1 MTLLKLCWIT
11 LCTLLL
17 TQAPGLAAAPADDA
31 FLAIRDAA
39 KRDDLK
45 RIEQLLPQIQG
56 YVLEPYAQYWRMR
69 ARLEMRPPEEIR
81 AWLQAQANTP
91 LADQLRRDW
100 LRVLA
105 RTAQWGVFAA
115 EWPALQ
121 TEDIEL
127 SCYALQVRQRTES
140 AAALEARPLWFVGR
154 DQPASCEAIFQSLID
169 KGQITP
175 EDVWTRVRLAL
186 DAGQVNVAQRVAQF
200 LPKDSGLELRT
211 LAHIYANPTPFLQDP
226 RVDLK
231 TRGGRES
238 LIFAVSRLAR
248 TAPAQAAAFW
258 EKWAPSCSVEERQ
271 YAWGMIAF
279 YGARRHDALA
289 LEWFSRAGVLTDA
302 QLAWRVRAALRQQ
315 RWPEVLAAV
324 DAMSVK
330 YATDMT
336 WRYWRAR
343 ALKALDRGAEAQA
356 IFKAL
361 ATDYTFYGQLA
372 LEEVGGTVQIPPV
385 TFKPSEQDLRNMGA
399 RPAIQRALALN
410 RLEMRAEALREWI
423 LAMRQAGDRDLLTA
437 AELAWQAGMYD
448 RAINTADRT
457 GLEHDFG
464 LRYMSPFRD
473 QLRAAVRRHDLD
485 EAWVSSLIRQESR
498 FIAQAQSRVGASGL
512 MQLMPTTARW
522 VAQKLGLKGWQW
534 SQITDIETNLNF
546 GSFYLRHVYNG
557 LDSSPVLATA
567 AYNAGPGRAQV
578 WRGEQRMEAAIYA
591 ESIPFEETRDYVKK
605 VMGNATYY
613 AHLQGVTQTLRAR
626 IGYIQP
632 RSAERD
638 KALADT
644 P

>member
-1 MTLLKLCWIT
+1 
-11 LCTLLL
+11 
-17 TQAPGLAAAPADDA
+17 
-31 FLAIRDAA
+31 
-39 KRDDLK
+39 
-45 RIEQLLPQIQG
+45 
-56 YVLEPYAQYWRMR
+56 
-69 ARLEMRPPEEIR
+69 
-81 AWLQAQANTP
+81 
-91 LADQLRRDW
+91 
-100 LRVLA
+100 
-105 RTAQWGVFAA
+105 
-115 EWPALQ
+115 
-121 TEDIEL
+121 
-127 SCYALQVRQRTES
+127 
-140 AAALEARPLWFVGR
+140 
-154 DQPASCEAIFQSLID
+154 
-169 KGQITP
+169 
-175 EDVWTRVRLAL
+175 
-186 DAGQVNVAQRVAQF
+186 
-200 LPKDSGLELRT
+200 
-211 LAHIYANPTPFLQDP
+211 
-226 RVDLK
+226 
-231 TRGGRES
+231 
-238 LIFAVSRLAR
+238 
-248 TAPAQAAAFW
+248 
-258 EKWAPSCSVEERQ
+258 
-271 YAWGMIAF
+271 
-279 YGARRHDALA
+279 
-289 LEWFSRAGVLTDA
+289 VLTDA